1 MRSRIVLTIAFLS
14 ACASAQTGG
23 AITGTVRDASGGVLP
38 QAMAKFTN
46 TATGVTTST
55 LANQE
60 GLYRATNLQP
70 GHYRLEVVAPGFATG
85 LERDIVLNV
94 GAELTADFTL
104 NPAAVAGQVDV
115 KEDISGIDTVDSS
128 LSYAV
133 GGTTIRELPLNGRD
147 FTSLAV
153 LQPGV
158 TPIGT
163 MGGMRAGFGNKLSI
177 SGTRP
182 STNNFLFDGIS
193 MNDSGN
199 NTPGSILG
207 VTLGV
212 DAVEQ
217 FSVITNTFS
226 AEYGRAAGGVINAI
240 TRSGTNQVHG
250 SAFYFGRN
258 SALDARNYFDSATQ
272 ARPLFR
278 RHQYG
283 ATLGGPIRRDRT
295 FWFFDYE
302 GVRQYLGTTTLSTVP
317 SADLR
322 NGVFVNPNGTV
333 TNYSV
338 DPAVAKVLKLY
349 PMPNAGLI
357 GAGNTGF
364 FSGVVNNVA
373 NEQYLLGKVDHRISG
388 ADSVRASYFY
398 DSGTS
403 QAPDPFLNEISETLS
418 RRQGASVEHTHIL
431 SPSVVNVARVGVSR
445 TLLISGKVTDVLNP
459 AISDKSL
466 GFVPGLDVGGITV
479 PGLTS
484 LTPGPNATDYSF
496 AAYTSY
502 QAYENLNIV
511 RGTHTLKL
519 GVNFDR
525 MQYNSSQPNLTGGSF
540 SYGSLQGFLTNGL
553 QGTNPAVTFAATF
566 AGSNDERGMRQS
578 LLGAYVQDDWR
589 VRKDL
594 TLNVGMRY
602 EITSIPSE
610 AQGKIALLHNL
621 LDTAP
626 KLGGPIQDSNPTL
639 KDFSPRVGAAWSPGG
654 KTSVRAGFG
663 IFDNLPLLY
672 LFDTPLMR
680 SFPYFSQG
688 VLTSVSTPGLYGAFP
703 NKAYSLFTAG
713 TLRTA
718 YVDLAPPRSYTMQWN
733 FNVQRQIGAWVAKLG
748 YVGSRGV
755 HLVQVERNL
764 DVVYPTL
771 TAAGWFYPVGGQKL
785 NPNFASINTTDSWD
799 ADSNY
804 HSFHASISRTI
815 MDRLQA
821 QASYTFGK
829 SLDDSSSTSSVTA
842 GVGYPNAIGSPA
854 PLIPS
859 INRGLSDFD
868 IRHNFIT
875 NWVYEFPGLK
885 SKSPLRFLS
894 NGWEA
899 ASILTAR
906 SGSPFTVV
914 LNSDQ
919 AGAKAD
925 TTGGALGERPN
936 LVNSPDCQSLTNPG
950 NITHYIKTSC
960 FTYPQ
965 PVTIGGIKGN
975 LLGNLARNTLTA
987 PGLLNMDFSLI
998 KNDRIGERIRA
1009 QFRLEF
1015 FNVLNHPNFAA
1026 PAFILFDG
1034 TGNVVSNVGK
1044 ITATATASRQVQFGL
1059 KLAF

>member
-1 MRSRIVLTIAFLS
+1 MTHRIELALALAFMATS
-14 ACASAQTGG
+14 INAQTGG
-23 AITGTVRDASGGVLP
+23 AITGTVKDSGGGVLP
-38 QAMAKFTN
+38 MAIAKFTN

-55 LANQE
+55 LTNQE
-60 GLYRATNLQP
+60 GLYRTANLQP
-70 GHYRLEVVAPGFATG
+70 GHYRLEVSASGLATG
-85 LERDIVLNV
+85 VQPDVVLNV
-94 GAELTADFTL
+94 GAEITIDFTL
-104 NPAAVAGQVDV
+104 NPATVSGQVDV
-115 KEDISGIDTVDSS
+115 KEEISGVDTVTSS

-133 GGTTIRELPLNGRD
+133 GGTTMRELPLNGRD

-158 TPIGT
+158 TSIGT
-163 MGGMRAGFGNKLSI
+163 LGGMRAGYGNKLSI

-182 STNNFLFDGIS
+182 STNNFLFDGVS

-217 FSVITNTFS
+217 FSVLTNTFS

-250 SAFYFGRN
+250 SGFYFSRN
-258 SALDARNYFDSATQ
+258 SALDARNYFDSPTQ

-283 ATLGGPIRRDRT
+283 GTLGGPIVKDRT

-317 SADLR
+317 SAVLR
-322 NGVFVNPNGTV
+322 NGTFVNPNGSI
-333 TNYSV
+333 TNYTV
-338 DPAVAKVLKLY
+338 DPAVEKVLKFY

-357 GAGNTGF
+357 GLGNTGF
-364 FSGVVNNVA
+364 FSGVVNNIA
-373 NEQYLLGKVDHRISG
+373 NEQYILAKIDHKISD
-388 ADSVRASYFY
+388 ADSIRGSYFF

-403 QAPDPFLNEISETLS
+403 RAPDAFLNEISDTVS
-418 RRQGASVEHTHIL
+418 RRQGASVEHTRVI
-431 SPSVVNVARVGVSR
+431 SPSLVNVARVGFSR

-484 LTPGPNATDYSF
+484 LSAGPTALDYNF

-502 QAYENLNIV
+502 QAFDSLNIV
-511 RGTHTLKL
+511 RGTHALKV

-540 SYGSLQGFLTNGL
+540 SYGSLQGFITNGL
-553 QGTNPAVTFAATF
+553 QGTNPSITFAATL
-566 AGSNDERGMRQS
+566 AGTNDERGMRQS
-578 LLGAYVQDDWR
+578 LIGAYIQDDWR
-589 VRKDL
+589 IRKDL
-594 TLNVGMRY
+594 TLNLGMRY
-602 EITSIPSE
+602 EITTIPDE
-610 AQGKIALLHNL
+610 VQNKIALLHSL
-621 LDTAP
+621 ADTAP

-639 KDFSPRVGAAWSPGG
+639 RDFSPRIGAAWSPGG
-654 KTSVRAGFG
+654 KTSLRAGFG

-680 SFPYFSQG
+680 SFPYFTQG
-688 VLTSVSTPGLYGAFP
+688 VLTNVSTPGLYGSFP
-703 NKAYSLFTAG
+703 DKAYGLITAG

-718 YVDLAPPRSYTMQWN
+718 YVDIAPPRSYTMQWN
-733 FNVQRQIGAWVAKLG
+733 FNIQRQVGAWIAKLG

-764 DVVYPTL
+764 NVVYPTL
-771 TAAGWFYPVGGQKL
+771 TTAGWFYPSGSQKL
-785 NPNFASINTTDSWD
+785 NPNFATINTTDTWN

-804 HSFHASISRTI
+804 HSLHASVSRPLLKG
-815 MDRLQA
+815 LQA

-842 GVGYPNAIGSPA
+842 GTGYPNAIGSPA

-868 IRHNFIT
+868 IRHNFIM
-875 NWVYEFPGLK
+875 NWVYELPGLK
-885 SKSPLRFLS
+885 TKSPIHYIT

-899 ASILTAR
+899 ASIFTAR
-906 SGSPFTVV
+906 TGSPFTVV
-914 LNSDQ
+914 LSSDQ
-919 AGAKAD
+919 AGTKAD

-936 LVNSPDCQSLTNPG
+936 LVNSPECQTLTNPG
-950 NITHYIKTSC
+950 SVTNYIKTGC

-965 PVTIGGIKGN
+965 AVTINGVKGN
-975 LLGNLARNTLTA
+975 VLGNLARNTLTA

-998 KNDRIGERIRA
+998 KNDRI
-1009 QFRLEF
+1009 
-1015 FNVLNHPNFAA
+1015 H
-1026 PAFILFDG
+1026 
-1034 TGNVVSNVGK
+1034 
-1044 ITATATASRQVQFGL
+1044 
-1059 KLAF
+1059 